1 MPLHR
6 IPAREFSCLPG
17 RWKPM
22 LLDTGICYRVLCSAS
37 RCLCDTAHSFPDPF
51 RWNLSVLTNLNDV
64 SDVLDENAFVT
75 G

>member
-1 MPLHR
+1 
-6 IPAREFSCLPG
+6 
-17 RWKPM
+17 M